1 MSYELRPPV
10 PFDPTGQV
18 GSMREPVTTMPGDPA
33 GTKIFNPSQHVDP
46 PLVSDPPLPTLFMP
60 SNGARGDT
68 GGVLKEFGGASAY
81 GNGAPGRVTAE
92 SMAATIMSDNGLMR
106 FHPRR
111 DPYA

>member
-1 MSYELRPPV
+1 
-10 PFDPTGQV
+10 
-18 GSMREPVTTMPGDPA
+18 MR
-33 GTKIFNPSQHVDP
+33 Q
-46 PLVSDPPLPTLFMP
+46 
-60 SNGARGDT
+60 RT